1 MGYKTSSENSCA
13 VRAPPPANETPP
25 LGAAT
30 ADSTSKTPPFPFFF
44 VFFKETDLLV
54 ALALSTFVGDPTH
67 GARQVTVYLQSAI
80 PGQGRRAM
88 GVLRP
93 QCQAAEGAFLLRA
106 QGQLPTAGLWA
117 PPQKMYS
124 FPSARVGVRK
134 PTSEGLRAQC
144 GTRCRP
150 LGRHS
155 GVHTP
160 RAARASP
167 GRPRRARGENKGDA
181 PALAPGGRRPRPA
194 PSAREMAAAPQN
206 GSRAGRRWRRKGRLA
221 ASLSTL
227 RAAAGGLGAPSCR
240 PPPRPAAPP
249 ALPCGGG
256 LGSSNRPLPTGLLL
270 WGSKREGAES
280 RTPAA
285 QGAPRPG
292 AGREP
297 PFPRV
302 STLAAL
308 TPDHREDRKGGIK
321 EPTPQMREIKEMGEQ
336 PPHQSLG
343 SHARP

>member
-1 MGYKTSSENSCA
+1 MLRRQPMKRHLS
-13 VRAPPPANETPP
+13 APPRP
-25 LGAAT
+25 T
-30 ADSTSKTPPFPFFF
+30 ALQRRHLFLFFF

-54 ALALSTFVGDPTH
+54 ALALSTFVGNPTH

-134 PTSEGLRAQC
+134 PTSKELRAQC

-155 GVHTP
+155 EVHTP

-181 PALAPGGRRPRPA
+181 PASAPGGRRPRPA
-194 PSAREMAAAPQN
+194 P
-206 GSRAGRRWRRKGRLA
+206 
-221 ASLSTL
+221 
-227 RAAAGGLGAPSCR
+227 
-240 PPPRPAAPP
+240 PPRPAKW
-249 ALPCGGG
+249 
-256 LGSSNRPLPTGLLL
+256 RPRH
-270 WGSKREGAES
+270 KMAAE
-280 RTPAA
+280 PAA
-285 QGAPRPG
+285 DGEGRGA
-292 AGREP
+292 
-297 PFPRV
+297 
-302 STLAAL
+302 
-308 TPDHREDRKGGIK
+308 
-321 EPTPQMREIKEMGEQ
+321 
-336 PPHQSLG
+336 
-343 SHARP
+343 ARPA